1 MMKITIEKLVY
12 GGKGIGRMNDRI
24 CFVPFVLPDEEV
36 EVKIKKEKKSFYEC
50 EPVKIIKPSLYRVDP
65 VCKYFGYCGGC
76 DYMHIDYKK
85 QIEYKNEIFLETLN
99 RIGKIKDP
107 NILPP
112 LPSPS
117 DLHYRNRAQFK
128 LKEEKIGFFMR
139 ESRQIVNVDS
149 CYLVKED
156 INNSIDGLREVLP
169 FFSFK
174 PVELH
179 LYSSSKDQMTAK
191 FIFRKKIKS
200 IPLGLK
206 HMRAFLGENLE
217 GFGIYSV
224 ENGYPKRVNFVGSPF
239 VYEQIGDYTFRVSAD
254 SFFQV
259 NRFQVGNLIKLVE
272 DELKKEKI
280 DVAFDLYCGVGTFTI
295 PMGRYCDKAFG
306 VEINPYAVQDANHN
320 RKINSSKNVFFH
332 RSSASDALK
341 YMLKKNPDLVLIDP
355 PRTGLEENTINALLQ
370 LKNLKK
376 IIYISCN
383 PSTLARDVAKLIQNG
398 FNLKST
404 RLIDMFPHTYH
415 IESLTVLE
423 RD

>member
-1 MMKITIEKLVY
+1 
-12 GGKGIGRMNDRI
+12 
-24 CFVPFVLPDEEV
+24 
-36 EVKIKKEKKSFYEC
+36 
-50 EPVKIIKPSLYRVDP
+50 
-65 VCKYFGYCGGC
+65 
-76 DYMHIDYKK
+76 MHIDYKK

-99 RIGKIKDP
+99 RIGKIKNP

-139 ESRQIVNVDS
+139 ESKQIVNVDS

-272 DELKKEKI
+272 DELKTEKI

-295 PMGRYCDKAFG
+295 PMGRYCDKVFG

-355 PRTGLEENTINALLQ
+355 PRTGLEENTVNALLQ

-376 IIYISCN
+376 ILYISCN
-383 PSTLARDVAKLIQNG
+383 PSTLARDVAKLMQNG
-398 FNLKST
+398 FILKST

-423 RD
+423 KA